1 MHSSSRRKGP
11 SVKAGFRAL
20 SYSNLES
27 VICSVLSARVSSFL
41 PGTLRAK
48 RVGTKA
54 GKGAWLGLG
63 LRLGLGLGLALRLR
77 LRLRLSAGVRVRVRH
92 EGREGTSIVCSSLV
106 VSKEKAHAMPF
117 QE

>member
-63 LRLGLGLGLALRLR
+63 LRLGLGLGLAL
-77 LRLRLSAGVRVRVRH
+77 SA
-92 EGREGTSIVCSSLV
+92 
-106 VSKEKAHAMPF
+106 
-117 QE
+117 

>member
-63 LRLGLGLGLALRLR
+63 LRLGLGLGLDLALR
-77 LRLRLSAGVRVRVRH
+77 LRLRLSAGGRVRVRH
-92 EGREGTSIVCSSLV
+92 EGGEGTSIVCSSLV